1 MIAKSGRRL
10 IHTMLRE
17 SSMPRIEG
25 HLNVETESHYVTSF
39 GGALHHLL
47 SSI

>member
-25 HLNVETESHYVTSF
+25 HLNVETES
-39 GGALHHLL
+39 LL
-47 SSI
+47 RYFFWRGSSSPTK